1 MTSKKQKTPW
11 PTKAVMEQIYEQHF
25 WGGNDSDFYSGEGSH
40 DSKIIQPYIDSV
52 TDFFKSHKGQF
63 SVCDLG
69 CGDFNIGKALLPFTK
84 AYVAIDI
91 VEGLIERNQRLF
103 KADHLTFKCLD
114 IAQDDLPKADC
125 VIIRQVL
132 QHLSNREIQQILE
145 KLTAYKYLILT
156 EHIPVGEFTP
166 NIDIIA
172 NRQNRLKHNSGVDV
186 LAEPFSLKV
195 KRCDVL
201 SEVVLDNE
209 SRITTTL
216 FTL

>member
-1 MTSKKQKTPW
+1 MTSKKHKTPW

-52 TDFFKSHKGQF
+52 TNFFKSHKGQLT
-63 SVCDLG
+63 VCDLG
-69 CGDFNIGKALLPFTK
+69 CGDFNVGKALVPYTK

-91 VEGLIERNQRLF
+91 VEGLIERNKQLF

-114 IAQDDLPKADC
+114 IAQDDLLKADC

-132 QHLSNREIQQILE
+132 QHLSNLEIQQILD
-145 KLTAYKYLILT
+145 KLSAYKYLVLT
-156 EHIPVGEFTP
+156 EHIPVGEFIP

-172 NRQNRLKHNSGVDV
+172 NSQNRLKHSSGVDV
-186 LAEPFSLKV
+186 LAEPFNFKAKEFKV
-195 KRCDVL
+195 L
-201 SEVVLDNE
+201 NEAVLDDN
-209 SRITTTL
+209 SQIVTTL

>member
-1 MTSKKQKTPW
+1 MTSKKHKTPW

-25 WGGNDSDFYSGEGSH
+25 WGGNDTDFYSGEGSH
-40 DSKIIQPYIDSV
+40 DSKIIQPYIDAV
-52 TDFFKSHKGQF
+52 ILFLKSHNSQL

-69 CGDFNIGKALLPFTK
+69 CGDFNVGKELVPFAK

-114 IAQDDLPKADC
+114 VAQDDLPKADC

-132 QHLSNREIQQILE
+132 QHLSNLEIQQILG
-145 KLTAYKYLILT
+145 KLSAYKYLILT
-156 EHIPVGEFTP
+156 EHIPIGEFTP

-172 NRQNRLKHNSGVDV
+172 NSHNRLKHQSGVDV

-195 KRCDVL
+195 KGCDVL
-201 SEVVLDNE
+201 SEVILDNE

-216 FTL
+216 FIL

>member
-40 DSKIIQPYIDSV
+40 NPKIIQPYIDGV
-52 TDFFKSHKGQF
+52 TDFLKSHNGQLT
-63 SVCDLG
+63 VCDLG
-69 CGDFNIGKALLPFTK
+69 CGDFNVGKALVQYTK

-91 VEGLIERNQRLF
+91 VEGLIERNKQLF

-114 IAQDDLPKADC
+114 VAKDDLPKADC
-125 VIIRQVL
+125 VIIRQVF
-132 QHLSNREIQQILE
+132 QHLSNLEIQQILD
-145 KLTAYKYLILT
+145 KLSAYKYLVLT

-172 NRQNRLKHNSGVDV
+172 NSHNRLKHHSGVDV
-186 LAEPFSLKV
+186 LAEPFNFRV
-195 KRCDVL
+195 KEFKIL
-201 SEVVLDNE
+201 NEVILENNSQIV
-209 SRITTTL
+209 TTL

>member
-1 MTSKKQKTPW
+1 MTSKKHKTPW

-40 DSKIIQPYIDSV
+40 DSKIIKPYIDAV
-52 TDFFKSHKGQF
+52 TGFLKSHKGQL

-69 CGDFNIGKALLPFTK
+69 CGDFNIGKALVPFTK

-103 KADHLTFKCLD
+103 KADHLAFKCLY
-114 IAQDDLPKADC
+114 IAKDDLPKADC

-132 QHLSNREIQQILE
+132 QHLSNQEIQQILE

-172 NRQNRLKHNSGVDV
+172 NSRNRLKHNSGVDV
-186 LAEPFSLKV
+186 LAAPSSFTV
-195 KRCDVL
+195 KEYDVL